1 MLVKRMVIMLLS
13 ISVVLGLIFGY
24 KAVGNYFMND
34 FFNNMPAPTVTIT
47 ATEVDEQQ
55 WTSELST
62 VGSFAAVNGTE
73 LSVQTAG
80 VITAIHVENGQA
92 VEAGDLL
99 FELDTDVDRAQL
111 QQLIATAA
119 LARTEA
125 RRLERL
131 VAGESV
137 SASDLERAQGELA
150 QAEAAVETQ
159 RAQIRLKTVRAP
171 FSGVLGIRMVNLG
184 DYVSPGTALIALE
197 QFKPIYFNFTLAE
210 RFLTVIE
217 PGMTVNVHVESQQG
231 LRVQGEVIAVEP
243 RVNGATRT
251 FQVQAK
257 LANDD
262 NRLRPGMFARVS
274 MEIGAPRTAKVIPRT
289 AVQFNPFGNVVY
301 VITENEEEG
310 EQEAQLQVQQRLIR
324 TGEERG
330 DVVEVVE
337 GLQRGERIATSG
349 LLKLRNGAVV
359 KINNDPDVQPSAE
372 LNPTPANR

>member
-47 ATEVDEQQ
+47 ATEVDELQ

-184 DYVSPGTALIALE
+184 EHVSPGTALIVLE
-197 QFKPIYFNFTLAE
+197 QFKP
-210 RFLTVIE
+210 
-217 PGMTVNVHVESQQG
+217 
-231 LRVQGEVIAVEP
+231 
-243 RVNGATRT
+243 
-251 FQVQAK
+251 
-257 LANDD
+257 
-262 NRLRPGMFARVS
+262 
-274 MEIGAPRTAKVIPRT
+274 
-289 AVQFNPFGNVVY
+289 
-301 VITENEEEG
+301 
-310 EQEAQLQVQQRLIR
+310 
-324 TGEERG
+324 
-330 DVVEVVE
+330 
-337 GLQRGERIATSG
+337 
-349 LLKLRNGAVV
+349 
-359 KINNDPDVQPSAE
+359 
-372 LNPTPANR
+372 